1 MAINYT
7 WTVKALSKT
16 TGNNLEDVIVQ
27 TRWECT
33 GTDSADNLS
42 GTFVGATPFKLD
54 SVDPENF
61 TPYSELTEEIVLGW
75 IKSVVKDNT
84 NTSYWDHI
92 TERIQKSINDKR
104 GVVKNVDEFDLP
116 WSEVSGSNSGSLPI

>member
-7 WTVKALSKT
+7 WAIKALSKT
-16 TGNNLEDVIVQ
+16 SGNGFNDVIVG

-33 GTDSADNLS
+33 GTDTVDGLS

-61 TPYSELTEEIVLGW
+61 VEYSQLDETTVLNW
-75 IKSVVKDNT
+75 IKSYVSGSS

-92 TERIQKSINDKR
+92 TERIKKDIDNKR
-104 GVVKNVDEFDLP
+104 GVVRNVDEFDLP
-116 WSEVSGSNSGSLPI
+116 WSPTSGSNSGSIAI

>member
-7 WTVKALSKT
+7 WTIKSLSKT
-16 TGNNLEDVIVQ
+16 SGNGLDDVIVG

-33 GTDSADNLS
+33 GTDESDNVS
-42 GTFVGATPFKLD
+42 GTFVGATPFKID

-61 TPYSELTEEIVLGW
+61 VEYSQLTEEQVLGW
-75 IKSVVKDNT
+75 IKNYVSGSSVT
-84 NTSYWDHI
+84 NYWAHV

-104 GVVKNVDEFDLP
+104 GIVKSVDEFDLP
-116 WSEVSGSNSGSLPI
+116 WSSTSGSISGSLPI

>member
-7 WTVKALSKT
+7 WTIKSLSKT
-16 TGNNLEDVIVQ
+16 TGNGLDDVIVG

-33 GTDSADNLS
+33 GTDDTDNVS

-61 TPYSELTEEIVLGW
+61 TPYNELTQEQVLGW
-75 IKSVVKDNT
+75 IKNYVSGSA

-92 TERIQKSINDKR
+92 SQRIQKAIDDKR
-104 GVVKNVDEFDLP
+104 GVVKNIDEFDLP
-116 WSEVSGSNSGSLPI
+116 WAPTSGSVSGSLPI